1 MTPDWNL
8 TVNQPESNLS
18 KTALVTGSGRQRL
31 GASLA
36 RHLAAQG
43 FRIAIHYHQS
53 KAAAEAT
60 VTELK
65 QAGTEAIALPA
76 DVTEQDQVEQMF
88 AELIEQF
95 GRLDVL
101 VTTAST
107 WQPTPLEDLSAQQL
121 RDSFDVN
128 TLGTALC
135 CRAAGLIMTGQP
147 TGGSIITVGDWSVER
162 PYKDHLAY
170 FISKGAIP
178 TMTRALAV
186 ELADRNPK
194 VRVNCIHPGPVL
206 FPEGLSE
213 SDRQQII
220 DATLLKQANCPEAFH
235 QAVQFFIENDFA
247 TGVCLPVDGGRTI
260 FPG

>member
-1 MTPDWNL
+1 
-8 TVNQPESNLS
+8 VNQPASNLS

-31 GASLA
+31 GASLV

-43 FRIAIHYHQS
+43 FRIALHYHQS

-60 VTELK
+60 VKELNET
-65 QAGTEAIALPA
+65 GTEAIALSA
-76 DVTEQDQVEQMF
+76 DVADQDQVEQMF
-88 AELIEQF
+88 AELVEQF

-107 WQPTPLEDLSAQQL
+107 WLPTPLENLTAQQL

-135 CRAAGLIMTGQP
+135 CREAGLIMAAQP

-178 TMTRALAV
+178 ALTRALAV

-206 FPEGLSE
+206 FPARLSE
-213 SDRQQII
+213 SDRQQVI

-235 QAVQFFIENDFA
+235 QTVQFFIENDFI

-260 FPG
+260 FPS

>member
-1 MTPDWNL
+1 M
-8 TVNQPESNLS
+8 NQTESS
-18 KTALVTGSGRQRL
+18 PTKTALITGSGRHRL
-31 GASLA
+31 GAGLA
-36 RHLAAQG
+36 HHLATQG
-43 FRIAIHYHQS
+43 FRIALHYHQS
-53 KAAAEAT
+53 EAAAQAT
-60 VTELK
+60 ITELNE
-65 QAGTEAIALPA
+65 AGTEAIALSA
-76 DVTEQDQVEQMF
+76 DVTDQDQVEQMF
-88 AELIEQF
+88 VELVEQF
-95 GRLDVL
+95 DRLDVL

-107 WQPTPLEDLSAQQL
+107 WLPTPLEDLTAQQL

-135 CRAAGLIMTGQP
+135 CREAGLIMAAQP

-178 TMTRALAV
+178 ALTRALAV

-206 FPEGLSE
+206 FPARLSE
-213 SDRQQII
+213 SDRQQVI

-235 QAVQFFIENDFA
+235 RAVQFFIENEFV

-260 FPG
+260 FPN

>member
-1 MTPDWNL
+1 M
-8 TVNQPESNLS
+8 NQRASNLS

-31 GASLA
+31 GAGLA

-60 VTELK
+60 VTELNE
-65 QAGTEAIALPA
+65 AGTEAIALSA
-76 DVTEQDQVEQMF
+76 DVADQDQVEQMF
-88 AELIEQF
+88 AELVEQF
-95 GRLDVL
+95 GQLDVL

-107 WQPTPLEDLSAQQL
+107 WLPTPLEDLTAQQL

-135 CRAAGLIMTGQP
+135 CREAGLIMAAQP

-178 TMTRALAV
+178 ALTRALAV
-186 ELADRNPK
+186 ELAGRNPK

-213 SDRQQII
+213 SDRQQVI
-220 DATLLKQANCPEAFH
+220 DATLLKQANCPEAYH
-235 QAVQFFIENDFA
+235 QAVQFFIENEFV
-247 TGVCLPVDGGRTI
+247 TGVCLPIDGGRTI

>member
-1 MTPDWNL
+1 M
-8 TVNQPESNLS
+8 NQPASNLS

-43 FRIAIHYHQS
+43 FRIALHYHQS

-60 VTELK
+60 VKELNG
-65 QAGTEAIALPA
+65 AGTEAIALSA
-76 DVTEQDQVEQMF
+76 DVTDQDQVEQMF

-107 WQPTPLEDLSAQQL
+107 WLPTPLENLTAQQL

-135 CRAAGLIMTGQP
+135 CREAGLIMAAQP

-178 TMTRALAV
+178 ALTRALAV

-213 SDRQQII
+213 SDRQQVI

-235 QAVQFFIENDFA
+235 QTVQFFIENNFI

-260 FPG
+260 FPS